1 MPRFKI
7 GEKIYNT
14 AALDELSLLDIV
26 MFDTQAKALGADF
39 RWSDLEAAAL
49 ELDGLSEAEAERHP
63 RKLLVIAVTI
73 WAARRLA
80 GEAISF
86 EQAIDFPANQ
96 LQMIADPGDR
106 KPGKPKGAKKPRKTT
121 ASSPAGA
128 PEPVTDSATAS
139 ETPTPTS

>member
-7 GEKIYNT
+7 GEQVYNT

-26 MFDTQAKALGADF
+26 MFDSQAIGMGADF
-39 RWSDLEAAAL
+39 RWADLEQAAL
-49 ELDGLSEAEAERHP
+49 ELDGLSEREAERHP

-73 WAARRLA
+73 WAARRIA

-96 LQMIADPGDR
+96 LQMLPEPGDR

-121 ASSPAGA
+121 TSASSPASDL
-128 PEPVTDSATAS
+128 EPVVDVS
-139 ETPTPTS
+139 ETPTT